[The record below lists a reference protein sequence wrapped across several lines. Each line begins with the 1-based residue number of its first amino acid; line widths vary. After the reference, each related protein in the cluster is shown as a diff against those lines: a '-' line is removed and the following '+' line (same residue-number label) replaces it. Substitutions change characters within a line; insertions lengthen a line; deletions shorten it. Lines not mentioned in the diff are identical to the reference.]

1 MLSNL
6 QIENIAVIKKAAIDF
21 RDGFNVMSGET
32 GAGKSIIIDSLNAV
46 LGERTS
52 RELIRSDSSSASVSA
67 VFFDNS
73 PEVKNILNEFDIEP
87 EEDGSIIISR
97 KMTCDGK
104 NICKIN
110 GCGVTVSMLKRL
122 GKQLVN
128 IHGQLDSQA
137 LLNPENHLLY
147 IDRIAE
153 NSAALED
160 FKLTFNKYSEALNQL
175 NSLELNEEEKA
186 RRLDILNYQI
196 DELEK
201 AKIRAGEWEE
211 LKQKQRLFRNSEKII
226 ELLNASYAALNGS
239 DDTDGAVSLGFTA
252 AKCLQNAAN
261 LSENFESISKKIADS
276 VYELS
281 DYCDEVRNMLDA
293 AEFDE
298 SDIDAVEERLDLLYR
313 LSKKYGATEE
323 EMLDF
328 YSRAVEE
335 RDGIDNADELK
346 EKLKKQASALYNEAL
361 IKAKELS
368 ETRKKA
374 GERFSVDVC
383 GELKFLDMPSV
394 KFYVDIAET
403 DLNENGIDTVEFF
416 LSANAGEAPKPLHKI
431 ASGGELSRIMLA
443 IKSVLADKDNIGTL
457 VFDEIDAGVSG
468 RAAQKIA
475 MKLKQVSLLH
485 QVICVTHLAQ
495 IAAFADEHML
505 IEKTERDGKTF
516 TELRS
521 LDYIG
526 RKYELAR
533 IMGGLTVTESQ
544 LKSAEEL
551 LYGAGIKNS

>member
-6 QIENIAVIKKAAIDF
+6 QIENVAVIKKAVIDF

-52 RELIRSDSSSASVSA
+52 RELIRSDSSSALVSA
-67 VFFDNS
+67 VFYDNS
-73 PEVKNILNEFDIEP
+73 SEVKSILNEFDIEP
-87 EEDGSIIISR
+87 EDDGSIIISR
-97 KMTCDGK
+97 KMTEDGK

-110 GCGVTVSMLKRL
+110 GMSATVSMLKRL

-128 IHGQLDSQA
+128 IHGQLDNQS
-137 LLNPENHLLY
+137 LLNPDNHCSY
-147 IDRIAE
+147 VDRIAE
-153 NSAALED
+153 NSAVLDD
-160 FKLTFNKYSEALNQL
+160 FKLSFNKYSEALKQL
-175 NSLELNEEEKA
+175 NSLEFNEEQKA
-186 RRLDILNYQI
+186 RRLDILNFQI

-201 AKIRAGEWEE
+201 AKIRVGEWEK
-211 LKQKQRLFRNSEKII
+211 LKQKQQLFRNSERIL
-226 ELLNASYAALNGS
+226 ELLNTSYTALNGS
-239 DDTDGAVSLGFTA
+239 DETEGAVSLGFTA

-261 LSENFESISKKIADS
+261 LSENFESLSKNIEDS

-281 DYCDEVRNMLDA
+281 AYCDEVRNLLDGM
-293 AEFDE
+293 EFDE

-323 EMLDF
+323 DMLEF

-335 RDGIDNADELK
+335 RNGIENADELR
-346 EKLKKQASALYNEAL
+346 EKLKKQVSELYNEAFT
-361 IKAKELS
+361 KAKELS
-368 ETRKKA
+368 KTRKKA
-374 GERFSVDVC
+374 GGSFSVNVC
-383 GELKFLDMPSV
+383 EELKFLDMPSV
-394 KFYVDIAET
+394 KFYVNIDET
-403 DLNENGIDTVEFF
+403 EMNENGIDSVEFF

-457 VFDEIDAGVSG
+457 VFDEIDTGVSG

-475 MKLKQVSLLH
+475 MKLKQVSSTH

-505 IEKTERDGKTF
+505 IEKTEKDGKTF

-544 LKSAEEL
+544 LKSADEL
-551 LYGAGIKNS
+551 LIGAGIKK